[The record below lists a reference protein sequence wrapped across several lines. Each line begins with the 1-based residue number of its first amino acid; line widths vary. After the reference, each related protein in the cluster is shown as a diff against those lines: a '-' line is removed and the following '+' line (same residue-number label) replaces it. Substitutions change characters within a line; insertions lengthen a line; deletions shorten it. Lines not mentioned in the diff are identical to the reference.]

1 LIAVHYIKKL
11 CHCSGSF
18 IGHGFSWGQK
28 LNEKKEIK
36 DSRTDVQK
44 SNKTSI
50 MYSTKT
56 DSKLFSCSLDSLGK
70 RILYDKSKK
79 KKKQRKESKQQWR
92 KRTLFEQKMVDKSTE
107 NMLPVK
113 NGPLTKLNQR
123 KSNPRD
129 DKN

>member
-1 LIAVHYIKKL
+1 MKRKRSKTVALMPRNQTRSPL
-11 CHCSGSF
+11 C
-18 IGHGFSWGQK
+18 IPQK
-28 LNEKKEIK
+28 QIQNYFLVVWILLAREFYM
-36 DSRTDVQK
+36 
-44 SNKTSI
+44 TSQ
-50 MYSTKT
+50 
-56 DSKLFSCSLDSLGK
+56 
-70 RILYDKSKK
+70 

>member
-11 CHCSGSF
+11 CHCSDSF

-79 KKKQRKESKQQWR
+79 KEKTKKRKQTAMEK
-92 KRTLFEQKMVDKSTE
+92 KDLV
-107 NMLPVK
+107 
-113 NGPLTKLNQR
+113 
-123 KSNPRD
+123 
-129 DKN
+129 

>member
-1 LIAVHYIKKL
+1 MKRKRLKTVALMSRNQTRRPL
-11 CHCSGSF
+11 C
-18 IGHGFSWGQK
+18 IPQK
-28 LNEKKEIK
+28 QIQNYFPVVWILLAREFYM
-36 DSRTDVQK
+36 
-44 SNKTSI
+44 TSQ
-50 MYSTKT
+50 
-56 DSKLFSCSLDSLGK
+56 
-70 RILYDKSKK
+70 KK